1 MNTSK
6 TLNVYLPDNL
16 YSEISGEARRT
27 RRTKGEV
34 VRERLTRVQAAPTGA
49 LIADLFGVADDL
61 PKKLSTSTDKSFTH
75 YGADGH
81 R

>member
-1 MNTSK
+1 MSVTK
-6 TLNVYLPDNL
+6 TLNVYLPDPL

-27 RRTKGEV
+27 HRTKGQV
-34 VRERLTRVQAAPTGA
+34 VRERLQSSAAPTGA
-49 LIADLFGVADDL
+49 AIADLFGVAKDL
-61 PKKLSTSTDKSFTH
+61 PKKLSSSPDKVHST

>member
-1 MNTSK
+1 MHASK
-6 TLNVYLPDNL
+6 TLNVYLPDAL

-27 RRTKGEV
+27 GRTKGHV
-34 VRERLTRVQAAPTGA
+34 VRERLAKLGGAPTGA
-49 LIADLFGVADDL
+49 VIADLFGVARDL
-61 PKKLSTSTDKSFTH
+61 PRNLSTVTDRTFSK